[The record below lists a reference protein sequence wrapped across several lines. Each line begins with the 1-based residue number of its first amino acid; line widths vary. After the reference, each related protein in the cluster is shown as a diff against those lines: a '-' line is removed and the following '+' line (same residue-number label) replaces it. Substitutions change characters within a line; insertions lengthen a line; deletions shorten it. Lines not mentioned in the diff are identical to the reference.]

1 MFTIGSI
8 ICPISQIRASRA
20 EMVTAD
26 RDLRLRGYEVFRFG
40 GSEFDHPK
48 EKQKEA
54 IEKLVSSFF
63 ERNYSGRG

>member
-1 MFTIGSI
+1 
-8 ICPISQIRASRA
+8 
-20 EMVTAD
+20 MVTAD

-63 ERNYSGRG
+63 EQYLTSIGSNDASQS